1 MNQSGISSE
10 PPVIEKLLCTF
21 QLSHHREV
29 GEKKGGKKKKG
40 GNKLLC
46 ATPSANCFSR
56 TGM

>member
-29 GEKKGGKKKKG
+29 GEKKRGKKKG
-40 GNKLLC
+40 GK
-46 ATPSANCFSR
+46 
-56 TGM
+56 